1 MLFIYVYSFNPAE
14 KRRGLLAF
22 KTMYKKKSGT
32 GSSDGLMPDASPS
45 TPLAPSDI
53 SNSAGKVT
61 DNSEDEQRNY
71 EKSQNGVKKRKS
83 DRLPF
88 KATAL
93 DESAPSS
100 AEQPISEGSSPSSKG
115 KGNEENQNAQE
126 NSKKNVERHLY

>member
-1 MLFIYVYSFNPAE
+1 MLDAANGGVTLSRGQKRAIETAPLNPKEGSPADISTADGAKVLNNLDYLAKKIGKYYKRTLCYLFLFILSIPQK

-61 DNSEDEQRNY
+61 DNSG
-71 EKSQNGVKKRKS
+71 NGQKKMR
-83 DRLPF
+83 
-88 KATAL
+88 
-93 DESAPSS
+93 
-100 AEQPISEGSSPSSKG
+100 
-115 KGNEENQNAQE
+115 
-126 NSKKNVERHLY
+126 